1 VLSTS
6 RGCDPTAREPTNECV
21 DVHALAAPRAL
32 PRDRSSLTA
41 SPWAIAFTVA
51 AVYAV
56 LLVPGL
62 LQDPNQFANIGREF
76 LNRGTTSAA
85 IKPSFHT
92 VGKIGYDGQFYYFLA
107 LDPKHGKDDMEAPGL
122 IYSRIGYPMTVRAL
136 SAGKASVIPYMMV
149 LVNIAAAVGG
159 TLAVAFF
166 LRRHGL
172 PPLLALLYGFFPGL
186 WLAVSRDLT
195 EPLAF
200 CLAAAG
206 LVVFDP
212 QSKKRLLGS
221 AALFGLAMLTR
232 ETVALFPAVLALAL
246 LVGAGSTATSWGD
259 RLRIGNLLRAAAF
272 AEIAFLPLFAWR
284 HVVTIWIHT
293 TAVQERPAGGPAGG
307 VLYSLAPFH
316 AMAAQWPWSAEDVVD
331 LLTVVVPAVVWA
343 VIAIV
348 LLLRRRWSPALWL
361 VLINA
366 AVFVVF
372 LPSPVAVEYISMG
385 RASIGVVLA
394 VLIALPQV
402 MKSLGEKSKL
412 CFAALSLWSLPYYL
426 LISGLLHGVVSR
438 LV

>member
-1 VLSTS
+1 M
-6 RGCDPTAREPTNECV
+6 
-21 DVHALAAPRAL
+21 HAPAVPRAL

-41 SPWAIAFTVA
+41 SPWAVAVTVA

-76 LNRGTTSAA
+76 LHRGTTSTV

-92 VGKIGYDGQFYYFLA
+92 VGKVGYDGQFYYFLA
-107 LDPKHGKDDMEAPGL
+107 LDPNHARDYVEQPG
-122 IYSRIGYPMTVRAL
+122 ITYSRIGYPMIVRAL
-136 SAGKASVIPYMMV
+136 SAGNAAVIPYMMV

-186 WLAVSRDLT
+186 WVAVSRDLT

-206 LVVFDP
+206 LVLFDP

-221 AALFGLAMLTR
+221 AALFGLAILTR

-246 LVGAGSTATSWGD
+246 LVGAESTAASWCD

-272 AEIAFLPLFAWR
+272 AEIAFVPLFAWR
-284 HVVTIWIHT
+284 HVVRIWLHT
-293 TAVQERPAGGPAGG
+293 TSVQERPAGGPAGG
-307 VLYSLAPFH
+307 IVHSLVPFH

-331 LLTVVVPAVVWA
+331 LLTVVVPAVVWGT
-343 VIAIV
+343 IAIV
-348 LLLRRRWSPALWL
+348 LLRRKWSIALWL
-361 VLINA
+361 VLLNI

-372 LPSPVAVEYISMG
+372 LPSPVAVEYVSMG
-385 RASIGVVLA
+385 RASIGIVLA

-402 MKSLGEKSKL
+402 TKSLGEKSKL
-412 CFAALSLWSLPYYL
+412 RFAALSLWSLPYYL